1 MASAVLLPKLGNSVE
16 SSIILAWHKAV
27 GDPVATG
34 DILAEIE
41 TDKATLEV
49 ESPADGLLLARFYEA
64 GAEVT
69 VMAPIGAIGAAGEDV
84 ADLQLQEA
92 GPATHEV
99 ASQEA
104 QAPQSPQSSQ
114 PLQTARGRPAS
125 SPRARRLAA
134 ARGLP
139 LDGLTG
145 SGPGGRILE
154 RDVQAA
160 LAQGPR
166 LTPVARA
173 MLQQGGY
180 SAPDRGSGPGG
191 RLREGARRSDL
202 IPAPEPEA
210 VVRVP
215 LRGAR
220 RVTARRMLES
230 LQTTAQLTLHAPA
243 DARALLSLRERLKSG
258 AAGADLRAVTIND
271 LLHLAVARTLPAHP
285 ALNAQ
290 LVDDHILQH
299 RVVHLGFAVDSPR
312 GLYVPVIR
320 DADRL
325 DPQQLAS
332 EARRLAQ
339 ACREG
344 RVRSEELEGGTFTVS
359 NLGAYGIESFTPV
372 LNPPQAGIL
381 GVGAIH
387 LKAVTDDGG
396 VAFRPHI
403 SLSLTIDHQVLDGA
417 PAARFLQDLAQVLA
431 RIDQALAADTRP
443 GVDETS

>member
-16 SSIILAWHKAV
+16 SSIILAWRKAV
-27 GDPVATG
+27 GDPVAAG
-34 DILAEIE
+34 EVLAEIE

-64 GAEVT
+64 GAEVE

-84 ADLQLQEA
+84 ANLRPHA
-92 GPATHEV
+92 SATTL
-99 ASQEA
+99 
-104 QAPQSPQSSQ
+104 Q
-114 PLQTARGRPAS
+114 PLSQQPRTAEPVTHGAAPAQTARGRPAS
-125 SPRARRLAA
+125 SPRARKLAA

-139 LDGLTG
+139 LAGLTG

-180 SAPDRGSGPGG
+180 SAPARGSGSGG
-191 RLREGARRSDL
+191 RIRRGDL
-202 IPAPEPEA
+202 IAAPEPEA

-299 RVVHLGFAVDSPR
+299 RDVHLGFAVDSPR
-312 GLYVPVIR
+312 GLFVPVIH

-325 DPQQLAS
+325 GLQQLAS

-344 RVRSEELEGGTFTVS
+344 RVRPEELEGGTFTVS

-387 LKAVTDDGG
+387 LKAVADDGG

-431 RIDQALAADTRP
+431 RIDQVLATAD
-443 GVDETS
+443 GIGADETS